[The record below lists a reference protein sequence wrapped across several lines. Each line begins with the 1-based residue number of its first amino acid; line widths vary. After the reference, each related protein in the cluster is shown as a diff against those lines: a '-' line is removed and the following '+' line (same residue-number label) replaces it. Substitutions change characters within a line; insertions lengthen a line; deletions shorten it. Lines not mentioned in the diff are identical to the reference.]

1 MAEEKKDIPVSERP
15 DEQKSQA
22 VTQQSAQP
30 QQSAPQQQ
38 SPQSQIAALMQQLT
52 VAQAIAVKEKNRS
65 EELANLVNRMQA
77 DFDNYRKRNAE
88 INKKQ
93 KEDGMVSVF
102 EKVIPVLDVLKQAIS
117 MITDEKVAEGV
128 KMIYRQITEMLSGFG
143 VTEIPALGEQF
154 DPNLHNAIMQVK
166 VKDPD
171 KVNMVVEVFQKG
183 YRMGERIIRHSVVK
197 VAK

>member
-1 MAEEKKDIPVSERP
+1 MAEEMKEVPVQERS
-15 DEQKSQA
+15 DDAKAQLQNA
-22 VTQQSAQP
+22 QTQLS
-30 QQSAPQQQ
+30 
-38 SPQSQIAALMQQLT
+38 ALMQQLA
-52 VAQAIAVKEKNRS
+52 VAQTIATKERNRS

-88 INKKQ
+88 LNKKQ
-93 KEDGMVSVF
+93 KEDGMVAVI

-128 KMIYRQITEMLSGFG
+128 KMIYRQITEMLSNFG
-143 VTEIPALGEQF
+143 VSEIPALGEQF

>member
-1 MAEEKKDIPVSERP
+1 MAEEKREGIAPEPKPDIGA
-15 DEQKSQA
+15 QLAQLSQQVA
-22 VTQQSAQP
+22 
-30 QQSAPQQQ
+30 
-38 SPQSQIAALMQQLT
+38 
-52 VAQAIAVKEKNRS
+52 VAQAIAIKEKSRS
-65 EELANLVNRMQA
+65 EELSNLVSRMQA

-93 KEDGMVSVF
+93 KEDGMVAVI
-102 EKVIPVLDVLKQAIS
+102 EKVVPVLDVLKQAVA

-128 KMIYRQITEMLSGFG
+128 KMIYRQITEMLTGFG

-183 YRMGERIIRHSVVK
+183 YRMGDRIIRHSVVK

>member
-1 MAEEKKDIPVSERP
+1 MAEEKREGVAPEPKP
-15 DEQKSQA
+15 DVGTQITQLSQQLAIAQA
-22 VTQQSAQP
+22 V
-30 QQSAPQQQ
+30 
-38 SPQSQIAALMQQLT
+38 AA
-52 VAQAIAVKEKNRS
+52 KEKTRS
-65 EELANLVNRMQA
+65 EELGNLVTRMQA

-88 INKKQ
+88 LNKKQ
-93 KEDGMVSVF
+93 KEDGIVSVI
-102 EKVIPVLDVLKQAIS
+102 EKVVPVLDVLKQAIA

-128 KMIYRQITEMLSGFG
+128 KMIYRQITEMLTSFG

-166 VKDPD
+166 VKDAD

-183 YRMGERIIRHSVVK
+183 YRMGDRIIRHSVVK

>member
-1 MAEEKKDIPVSERP
+1 MAEEKREGVAPEPKP
-15 DEQKSQA
+15 DVGTQITQLSQQLAIAQA
-22 VTQQSAQP
+22 V
-30 QQSAPQQQ
+30 
-38 SPQSQIAALMQQLT
+38 AA
-52 VAQAIAVKEKNRS
+52 KEKSRS
-65 EELANLVNRMQA
+65 EELGNLVTRMQA

-88 INKKQ
+88 LNKKQ
-93 KEDGMVSVF
+93 KEDGIVAVI
-102 EKVIPVLDVLKQAIS
+102 EKVVPVLDVLKQAVA

-128 KMIYRQITEMLSGFG
+128 KMIYRQITEMLTGFG

-166 VKDPD
+166 VKDAD

-183 YRMGERIIRHSVVK
+183 YRMGDRIIRHSVVK

>member
-1 MAEEKKDIPVSERP
+1 MAEEKREGVAPEPKADVGTQITQLS
-15 DEQKSQA
+15 QQLAIAQA
-22 VTQQSAQP
+22 V
-30 QQSAPQQQ
+30 
-38 SPQSQIAALMQQLT
+38 AA
-52 VAQAIAVKEKNRS
+52 KEKSRS
-65 EELANLVNRMQA
+65 EELGNLVTRMQA

-88 INKKQ
+88 LNKKQ
-93 KEDGMVSVF
+93 KEDGIVSVI
-102 EKVIPVLDVLKQAIS
+102 EKVVPVLDVLKQAVA

-128 KMIYRQITEMLSGFG
+128 KMIYRQITEMLTGFG

-166 VKDPD
+166 VKDAD

-183 YRMGERIIRHSVVK
+183 YRMGDRIIRHSVVK

>member
-1 MAEEKKDIPVSERP
+1 MAEEKREGVAAEPKP
-15 DEQKSQA
+15 DVGTQITQLSQQLAIAQA
-22 VTQQSAQP
+22 V
-30 QQSAPQQQ
+30 
-38 SPQSQIAALMQQLT
+38 AA
-52 VAQAIAVKEKNRS
+52 KEKSRS
-65 EELANLVNRMQA
+65 EELGNLVTRMQA

-88 INKKQ
+88 LNKKQ
-93 KEDGMVSVF
+93 KEDGIVSVI
-102 EKVIPVLDVLKQAIS
+102 EKVVPVLDVLKQAVA

-128 KMIYRQITEMLSGFG
+128 KMIYRQITEMLTGFG

-166 VKDPD
+166 VKDAD

-183 YRMGERIIRHSVVK
+183 YRMGDRIIRHSVVK